1 MYMIEVCVNRLVKR
15 MRTNSDRMGCNRLF
29 PYKNVRGGVVMNK
42 EESKN
47 TKIQATPYSVV
58 QVNAMLTKTMSSK
71 SSSKNYLQK

>member
-1 MYMIEVCVNRLVKR
+1 
-15 MRTNSDRMGCNRLF
+15 
-29 PYKNVRGGVVMNK
+29 MNK